1 MKKLLLSLVLGIGA
15 VANIQAA
22 GLITTNLAAAGTN
35 VLAVGPVQAYEVTV
49 GSTVANVV
57 RLYDATNVQLTNI
70 LPSYVGASNVPSK
83 TVTWLQ
89 TNASFVYTTNG
100 VTFTQHLIQ
109 TNISLAGSYTTNYT
123 VPQTT
128 NNLAPAV
135 MLFVPAGQT
144 ATLSAVDLNFVN
156 GITMATTNAAT
167 VIIYTRD

>member
-1 MKKLLLSLVLGIGA
+1 MKKLLLSLVLGLSF
-15 VANIQAA
+15 VASSQAA

-35 VLAVGPVQAYEVTV
+35 VLFVGPVQAYEVTV

-83 TVTWLQ
+83 LVTNLQ
-89 TNASFVYTTNG
+89 TNAIFVYATA
-100 VTFTQHLIQ
+100 TQYLIQ
-109 TNISLAGSYTTNYT
+109 TNVSIAGAYTTNYT